1 MAPTTQ
7 LKCWQ
12 FILKYKCAK
21 AFMLSEQNIRYLVV
35 PFVGKVC
42 WCTRNYAAGTFKRN
56 NSARLTAWLSWV
68 KEETRE
74 TLIFLIIKS
83 QGCLLTSEKSSAEK
97 KLHSNEPRAPK
108 MLLKKKNKL
117 PVKTLSAT
125 QLYFEIFLRA
135 DGQHNFRKRPKSS
148 SETLVCKFPQ
158 RPLFLCRAELP
169 TLIQMHKNIA
179 PWLCVL
185 SDDKTA
191 VNSHQAD
198 HTRATH

>member
-1 MAPTTQ
+1 MKLSVRPLTHMAPTTQ

-135 DGQHNFRKRPKSS
+135 DGQHNFRKG
-148 SETLVCKFPQ
+148 LNH
-158 RPLFLCRAELP
+158 PLK
-169 TLIQMHKNIA
+169 H
-179 PWLCVL
+179 
-185 SDDKTA
+185 
-191 VNSHQAD
+191 
-198 HTRATH
+198 